1 MHQLRLLASGTNN
14 THHCVVCESCRPANP
29 SKTAAFTVRLEYLP
43 DLFWSDVAM
52 VIQGVKPFIER
63 LLALRAE
70 IALAAIRSFTMF
82 MGVGITTE
90 PTFHSSGLRVD
101 ALLLY
106 LTHHDLTHYQYF

>member
-1 MHQLRLLASGTNN
+1 
-14 THHCVVCESCRPANP
+14 
-29 SKTAAFTVRLEYLP
+29 
-43 DLFWSDVAM
+43 M

-82 MGVGITTE
+82 MGAGITTE

-106 LTHHDLTHYQYF
+106 LTHHDLMHYPIDEHGKMLNFCLQTVS